1 MENFIKNISKISGD
15 ELLKNFNKEKDLISL
30 RQNSKE
36 VVTKYD
42 KEIDSLIIKEIEK
55 KYPEHNILAE
65 ESGLKDNGSDYLWI
79 IDSLDGSGN
88 FANKNP
94 LFSVC
99 IALLFKN
106 NLILGVTYAPAIDE
120 FYFAK
125 KGEGA
130 FLNKKRIKVSETKN
144 LKNSYIYFC
153 DGHEKDKDKLS
164 KDLSLV
170 FKNVIDLRK
179 IGSAGVETGWVASG
193 RADGFL
199 IFKGDPWDLASG
211 VLIIEEAGGKVS
223 SFKNEPWV
231 IKEGSYIFS
240 NNKIH
245 KNLINLLNY

>member
-130 FLNKKRIKVSETKN
+130 
-144 LKNSYIYFC
+144 
-153 DGHEKDKDKLS
+153 
-164 KDLSLV
+164 SLC
-170 FKNVIDLRK
+170 
-179 IGSAGVETGWVASG
+179 A
-193 RADGFL
+193 
-199 IFKGDPWDLASG
+199 
-211 VLIIEEAGGKVS
+211 
-223 SFKNEPWV
+223 
-231 IKEGSYIFS
+231 
-240 NNKIH
+240 H
-245 KNLINLLNY
+245 